1 MTGFSMKRGDKFTVC
16 WLPNECIVTCVRK
29 GTVYFKHGNDC
40 YQTPLEVMLRTVAE
54 VEEIS

>member
-1 MTGFSMKRGDKFTVC
+1 MKRGDKFTVC